1 MRPTR
6 LSRRRRMPPRVPA
19 RGTAGGRKTFTIS
32 LPADV
37 TVTVTEV
44 PMPSTSPA
52 QHRLMEGVAHDPKFA
67 AKAGIPQKVGRD
79 FARADG
85 DTSFAHGGT
94 VEHKQL
100 AKEAR
105 ARGAH
110 AFGTGLANGG
120 VVSIGAAPPP
130 TMG

>member
-1 MRPTR
+1 
-6 LSRRRRMPPRVPA
+6 
-19 RGTAGGRKTFTIS
+19 
-32 LPADV
+32 
-37 TVTVTEV
+37 
-44 PMPSTSPA
+44 MPSTSPA

-110 AFGTGLANGG
+110 AFGTGLADGG
-120 VVSIGAAPPP
+120 VVSMGAAPPP
-130 TMG
+130 TMGVAGAYAPPPTNAPIGNPQSRPTVGKRLYGKR